1 MILVFILGIIAI
13 FLIITILFV
22 FSYIQIEINNFE
34 ISNNKNA
41 NIKTINTNENN
52 IKNKANIS
60 YISKDYKVIISL
72 LFLNK
77 VRWISLHLNRLKL
90 RKIYTKMHLERIDI
104 KKIEQDFKLSD
115 IKEIIKI
122 KPNIEKLK
130 LHIDIG
136 LENVLLTSY
145 IIPLICTI
153 LSIILSKNIKIQDL
167 DEIEYI
173 VNPIYNKG
181 NKYNIKL
188 SSVLR
193 VKMVSILMTIVKI
206 YKKSRKN
213 QNASLVWHFKNIIVY
228 Y

>member
-1 MILVFILGIIAI
+1 MILVFILGIVAI
-13 FLIITILFV
+13 LLIITSLFV

-34 ISNNKNA
+34 ISNNKIA
-41 NIKTINTNENN
+41 NIETLNTNENN
-52 IKNKANIS
+52 IS
-60 YISKDYKVIISL
+60 YINKDYKVIISL

-77 VRWISLHLNRLKL
+77 VKWISLHLNRLKL

-136 LENVLLTSY
+136 LDNVILTSY

-153 LSIILSKNIKIQDL
+153 LSIILSKNVKMQDL
-167 DEIEYI
+167 GEIEYI
-173 VNPIYNKG
+173 VNPIYNQG

-193 VKMVSILMTIVKI
+193 VKMVSILMTIIKI

-213 QNASLVWHFKNIIVY
+213 QNASLV
-228 Y
+228 

>member
-1 MILVFILGIIAI
+1 MILVFILGIVAI
-13 FLIITILFV
+13 LLIITSLFV

-34 ISNNKNA
+34 ISNNKIA
-41 NIKTINTNENN
+41 NIETLNTNENN
-52 IKNKANIS
+52 IS
-60 YISKDYKVIISL
+60 YINKDYKVIISL

-77 VRWISLHLNRLKL
+77 VKWISLHLNRLKL

-136 LENVLLTSY
+136 LDNVILTSY

-153 LSIILSKNIKIQDL
+153 LSIILSKNVKMQDL
-167 DEIEYI
+167 GEIEYI
-173 VNPIYNKG
+173 VNPIYNQG

-193 VKMVSILMTIVKI
+193 VKMVSILMTIIKI
-206 YKKSRKN
+206 YKKSRKKSKCKF
-213 QNASLVWHFKNIIVY
+213 SLTF
-228 Y
+228 

>member
-1 MILVFILGIIAI
+1 MILVFILGIVAI
-13 FLIITILFV
+13 LLIITSLFV

-34 ISNNKNA
+34 ISNNKIA
-41 NIKTINTNENN
+41 NIETLNTNEN
-52 IKNKANIS
+52 NIS

-77 VRWISLHLNRLKL
+77 VKWISLHLNRLKL

-188 SSVLR
+188 RSVLR
-193 VKMVSILMTIVKI
+193 VKMVSILMTIIKI
-206 YKKSRKN
+206 NKKSRKKSKCKF
-213 QNASLVWHFKNIIVY
+213 SLTF
-228 Y
+228 

>member
-1 MILVFILGIIAI
+1 MILVFILGIVAI
-13 FLIITILFV
+13 LLIITSLFV

-34 ISNNKNA
+34 ISNNKIA
-41 NIKTINTNENN
+41 NIETLNTNENN
-52 IKNKANIS
+52 IS
-60 YISKDYKVIISL
+60 YINKDYKVIISL

-77 VRWISLHLNRLKL
+77 VKWISLHLNRLKL

-145 IIPLICTI
+145 IIPIICTI

-193 VKMVSILMTIVKI
+193 VKMVSILMTIIKI

-213 QNASLVWHFKNIIVY
+213 QNASLV
-228 Y
+228 

>member
-1 MILVFILGIIAI
+1 MILVFILGIVAI
-13 FLIITILFV
+13 LLIITSLFV

-34 ISNNKNA
+34 ISNNKIA
-41 NIKTINTNENN
+41 NIETLNTNENN
-52 IKNKANIS
+52 IS
-60 YISKDYKVIISL
+60 YINKDYKVIISL

-77 VRWISLHLNRLKL
+77 VKWISLHLNRLKL

-136 LENVLLTSY
+136 LDNVILTSY

-153 LSIILSKNIKIQDL
+153 LSIILSKNVKMQDL
-167 DEIEYI
+167 GEIEYI
-173 VNPIYNKG
+173 VNPIYNQG

-193 VKMVSILMTIVKI
+193 VKMVSILMTIIKI

>member
-13 FLIITILFV
+13 FLIIISLFV

-34 ISNNKNA
+34 ISNNKIA

-60 YISKDYKVIISL
+60 YISKDYEVIISL

-77 VRWISLHLNRLKL
+77 VKWISLHLNRLKL
-90 RKIYTKMHLERIDI
+90 RKIYTKMHLERINI

-213 QNASLVWHFKNIIVY
+213 QNASLV
-228 Y
+228 

>member
-1 MILVFILGIIAI
+1 MILVFILGIVAI
-13 FLIITILFV
+13 LLIITSLFV

-34 ISNNKNA
+34 ISNNKIA
-41 NIKTINTNENN
+41 NIETLNTNENN
-52 IKNKANIS
+52 IS
-60 YISKDYKVIISL
+60 YINKDYKVIISL

-77 VRWISLHLNRLKL
+77 VKRNSLHLNRLKL

-136 LENVLLTSY
+136 LDNVILTSY

-153 LSIILSKNIKIQDL
+153 LSIILSKNVKMQDL
-167 DEIEYI
+167 GEIEYI
-173 VNPIYNKG
+173 VNPIYNQG

-193 VKMVSILMTIVKI
+193 VKMVSILMTIIKI

-213 QNASLVWHFKNIIVY
+213 QNASLV
-228 Y
+228 

>member
-1 MILVFILGIIAI
+1 MILVFILGIVAI
-13 FLIITILFV
+13 LLIITSLFV

-34 ISNNKNA
+34 ISNNKIA
-41 NIKTINTNENN
+41 NIETLNTNENN
-52 IKNKANIS
+52 IS
-60 YISKDYKVIISL
+60 YINKDYKVIISL

-77 VRWISLHLNRLKL
+77 VKWISLHLNRLKL

-136 LENVLLTSY
+136 LDNVILTSY

-153 LSIILSKNIKIQDL
+153 LSIILSKNVKMQDL
-167 DEIEYI
+167 GEIEYI
-173 VNPIYNKG
+173 VNPIYNQG

-193 VKMVSILMTIVKI
+193 VKMISIIMTIIKI